1 MPQSRGKWPWG
12 RKKVGLALSGGAAR
26 GTAHIGVLEV
36 LEREGIRPDVVAGV
50 SAGSVVGALY
60 CAGYSV
66 EQLKALAR
74 DLSWSR
80 LVRLGRPHLGLFD
93 TSRMEA
99 YLEELLAGR
108 TFDQL
113 SIPFLTVAVDLL
125 TAQEVVLKEGRV
137 ARAVRASC
145 AVPGLFT
152 PVEWNDHLLVDG
164 GLLNNVPVQV
174 LRDWGADYV
183 IAVNLL
189 PPYARNAR
197 PRNLWEL
204 WMLTLYTLERNAH
217 AEAQQAD
224 CTIYPD
230 VIEFSLADL
239 EHAEEMMERGRRAAE
254 AKLEQLRAGLRTSP
268 LDELRR
274 KLGGLRRR

>member
-1 MPQSRGKWPWG
+1 MPRSRGKWPWG
-12 RKKVGLALSGGAAR
+12 HKKVGLALSGGAAR

-36 LEREGIRPDVVAGV
+36 LEREGFRPAVVAGV

-60 CAGYSV
+60 CAGYSI

-74 DLSWSR
+74 NLSWAK

-99 YLEELLAGR
+99 YLEELLGGK

-125 TAQEVVLKEGRV
+125 TSQEVVLKEGRV

-145 AVPGLFT
+145 AVPALFT
-152 PVEWNDHLLVDG
+152 PVEWDDHLLVDG
-164 GLLNNVPVQV
+164 GLLNNVPVRV
-174 LRDWGADYV
+174 LREWGADYV

-224 CTIYPD
+224 CTMYPD

-254 AKLEQLRAGLRTSP
+254 AKLKQLRADLQPSPLAGLRWKIAGP
-268 LDELRR
+268 
-274 KLGGLRRR
+274 RRR